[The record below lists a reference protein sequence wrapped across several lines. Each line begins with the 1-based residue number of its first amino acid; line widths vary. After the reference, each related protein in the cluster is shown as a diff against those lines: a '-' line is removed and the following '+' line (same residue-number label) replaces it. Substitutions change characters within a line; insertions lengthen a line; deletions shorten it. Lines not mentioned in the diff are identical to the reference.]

1 MLKLWLQ
8 SVRRNQNSFA
18 EELGVTSAAVSS
30 WTRDRSRPP
39 AYARHRIEALTRGA
53 VPVMSWLTAA
63 ELVQLNADGG
73 QS

>member
-8 SVRRNQNSFA
+8 SVRRNQNSLA
-18 EELGVTSAAVSS
+18 SELGVTGAAVSS
-30 WTRDRSRPP
+30 WTRGKARPP
-39 AYARHRIEALTRGA
+39 AFVRLRIEALSGGG
-53 VPVMSWLTAA
+53 VPALSWLTAA